1 MAAQQFSAPF
11 KCAHCGQEG
20 VRVWEEPDSQSRAA
34 GEGRKLISVS
44 EGFHIET
51 GRTAS
56 GEPLIV
62 CNVCD
67 QFQVD

>member
-1 MAAQQFSAPF
+1 MESRQFSAPF
-11 KCAHCGQEG
+11 KCAHCGQDG
-20 VRVWEEPDSQSRAA
+20 IRVWEESGVQSRVA

-44 EGFHIET
+44 EAFHIEL

-62 CNVCD
+62 CNNCD
-67 QFQVD
+67 EFQVD

>member
-1 MAAQQFSAPF
+1 MQFSAPF
-11 KCAHCGQEG
+11 KCTNCAQEG
-20 VRVWEEPDSQSRAA
+20 VRVWEESDKQSRIA
-34 GEGRKLISVS
+34 GEGRKLVSVS

-62 CNVCD
+62 CDVCD
-67 QFQVD
+67 EFQLD

>member
-1 MAAQQFSAPF
+1 MAAQQFSVPF
-11 KCAHCGQEG
+11 KCAHCGQGG
-20 VRVWEEPDSQSRAA
+20 VRVWEESGRQNRRA
-34 GEGRKLISVS
+34 GEGRKFISVS

-67 QFQVD
+67 EF